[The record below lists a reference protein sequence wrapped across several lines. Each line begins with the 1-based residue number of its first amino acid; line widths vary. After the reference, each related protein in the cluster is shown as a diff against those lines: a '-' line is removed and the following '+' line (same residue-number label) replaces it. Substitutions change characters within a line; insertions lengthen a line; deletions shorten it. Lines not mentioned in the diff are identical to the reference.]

1 MATLWIALIAVS
13 TFVITISIVVIGE
26 ETHPLVAVL
35 AFVVIGYLAYKLFQT
50 RLTRL

>member
-1 MATLWIALIAVS
+1 MAFLWIALIAVL

-26 ETHPLVAVL
+26 EFSPIVAALIFIAV
-35 AFVVIGYLAYKLFQT
+35 GYGAYKLFQT